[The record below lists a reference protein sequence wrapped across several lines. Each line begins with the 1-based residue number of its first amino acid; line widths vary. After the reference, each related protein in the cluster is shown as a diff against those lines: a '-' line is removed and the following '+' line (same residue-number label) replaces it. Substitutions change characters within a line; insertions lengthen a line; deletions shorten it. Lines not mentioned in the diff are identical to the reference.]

1 MSGLFGTLGVAYSG
15 VAASQ
20 AGVQITGHNVSNANT
35 EGYHRRTLRQSAMYP
50 PPILGGGVQIDGIHR
65 YANELLAKQVASVLG
80 DQAWADARQN
90 LLLQVEGSLTSID
103 GSSLGGSVA
112 DLYNSFSLL
121 ASDPK
126 DTAVRQDLIATGQR
140 LVDRFN
146 KAAQSLSNI
155 TDGANREIASNL
167 PQVNEAAKSIASL
180 NGEIRKAEASGVDGS
195 DLRDRRDLLVSQLVG
210 LTGATY
216 FEDNGQVTVL
226 VGGQSLVQEDQYGTL
241 EATPDAALNGLNRI
255 DMVHGSSRHNVTA
268 YLRGELGGIIDVRD
282 NTIPRFGARL
292 DQLAFDLVD
301 QINTQHRAGF
311 GLDGVDNRNFF
322 EPLAGVSGAAAAL
335 TLRTGLTT
343 DEIAAS
349 STAAGLPGNNEN
361 ALALAGLRSANLG
374 ATNDNAS
381 EGFAAFVGQIGT
393 ETANALSD
401 AAVGADELASLT
413 NMKESAE
420 GVSTEEEMVHLIQYQ
435 RAFQANAKVLRTVD
449 ELLAELMR
457 L

>member
-35 EGYHRRTLRQSAMYP
+35 EGYHRRTLKQSAMYP
-50 PPILGGGVQIDGIHR
+50 PPVLGGGVQIDGIHR

-80 DQAWADARQN
+80 DQGWADARQH
-90 LLLQVEGSLTSID
+90 LLLQVEGSLTTVD
-103 GSSLGGSVA
+103 GGSLGGSVA
-112 DLYNSFSLL
+112 DLYNSFSML
-121 ASDPK
+121 ATDPK

-146 KAAQSLSNI
+146 HAAKSLSDI
-155 TDGANREIASNL
+155 ADGADREIASHL
-167 PQVNEAAKSIASL
+167 PQVNEAARAIASL
-180 NGEIRKAEASGVDGS
+180 NGEIRAAEASGVDGS
-195 DLRDRRDLLVSQLVG
+195 DLRDRRDLLVAEIVG

-216 FEDNGQVTVL
+216 FEDEGQIAVL
-226 VGGQSLVQEDQYGTL
+226 VGGQSLVQGDQYATL
-241 EATPDAALNGLNRI
+241 EATPDTVLNGYNRI
-255 DMVHGSSRHNVTA
+255 DLVIGSSRHDITSVV
-268 YLRGELGGIIDVRD
+268 RGEIGGMIEVRD
-282 NTIPRFGARL
+282 TSIPAFQAKL

-301 QINTQHRAGF
+301 QINTQHSAGF

-322 EPLAGVSGAAAAL
+322 EPLAGVNGAAAAL

-361 ALALAGLRSANLG
+361 ALALSGLRSANLG
-374 ATNDNAS
+374 ATSDTAS
-381 EGFAAFVGQIGT
+381 EGFASFVGQIGT
-393 ETANALSD
+393 ATANALSE
-401 AAVGADELASLT
+401 AAVGADELASLQA
-413 NMKESAE
+413 MKESAE
-420 GVSTEEEMVHLIQYQ
+420 GVSTEEEMVHLIQFQ

-457 L
+457 I